1 MSIVTFV
8 EESQKF
14 EVQTIWRLKFSKL
27 SQDRLLEIP
36 NAVNTLQTSKR
47 YISRSIYMKIEC

>member
-27 SQDRLLEIP
+27 SQDRLL
-36 NAVNTLQTSKR
+36 VTLLQV
-47 YISRSIYMKIEC
+47 IL